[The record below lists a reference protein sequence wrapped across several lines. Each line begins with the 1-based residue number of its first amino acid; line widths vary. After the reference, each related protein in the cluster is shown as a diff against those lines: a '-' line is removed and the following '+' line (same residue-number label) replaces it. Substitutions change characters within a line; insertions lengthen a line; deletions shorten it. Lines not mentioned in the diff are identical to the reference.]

1 VLTAGIDLAAQP
13 EKTAACVM
21 EWTASRATVLELLP
35 TADDTQLLDLVG
47 TLRDADKVGIDAPFG
62 WPDAFVRSVSTHRR
76 QGRWSGHRAAD
87 QNEYRR
93 ALRFRATDEFVRTLG
108 YPAPLS
114 VSSDK
119 IAVPTMRCAH
129 LLDRIAVAGRP
140 VDRAGSGL
148 VVEVY
153 PAVALRRWGL
163 PARNYK
169 RARNV
174 STLKGLVGTL
184 IRKAPWI
191 DLREHRAT
199 CERSDD
205 AFDAVVSA
213 LVARAAAKGLTEPMP
228 EASRD
233 LAAREGWIHVPRE
246 DSLPALVGGRRG
258 SPRPS
263 A

>member
-1 VLTAGIDLAAQP
+1 LTGAVRTAGIDLAAQP
-13 EKTAACVM
+13 EKTAACVL
-21 EWTASRATVLELLP
+21 EWSEGRATVIELLP
-35 TADDTQLLDLVG
+35 TADDAQLLELVA
-47 TLRDADKVGIDAPFG
+47 TLRDGDKVGIDAPFG
-62 WPDAFVRSVSTHRR
+62 WPDAFVRSVSAHRR
-76 QGRWSGHRAAD
+76 QRRWSGHRAAD

-93 ALRFRATDEFVRTLG
+93 SLRFRATDEFVRGLG

-129 LLDRIAVAGRP
+129 LLDRIAIAGRP
-140 VDRAGSGL
+140 VDRTGAG
-148 VVEVY
+148 VAVEVY

-174 STLKGLVGTL
+174 STLKRLADAL
-184 IRKAPWI
+184 IGKAPWI
-191 DLREHRAT
+191 ELGGHRAM

-213 LVARAAAKGLTEPMP
+213 LVAQAAARGLTEPIP
-228 EASRD
+228 ETTRD
-233 LAAREGWIHVPRE
+233 LAAREGWIHVPLE
-246 DSLPALVGGRRG
+246 GSLPALAGGR
-258 SPRPS
+258 
-263 A
+263 

>member
-1 VLTAGIDLAAQP
+1 VRTAGIDLAAQP
-13 EKTAACVM
+13 AKTAACLL
-21 EWTASRATVLELLP
+21 EWKAGRATVIDLLPAADDDQLLELVGRL
-35 TADDTQLLDLVG
+35 DDG
-47 TLRDADKVGIDAPFG
+47 DKVGIDAPFG
-62 WPDAFVRSVSTHRR
+62 WPDAFVRSVNAHRKQR
-76 QGRWSGHRAAD
+76 RWSGHRAAD
-87 QNEYRR
+87 QDEYRR
-93 ALRFRATDEFVRTLG
+93 SLRFRATDEFVRGLG
-108 YPAPLS
+108 YPPPLS

-129 LLDRIAVAGRP
+129 LLDLIAMDDRP

-174 STLKGLVGTL
+174 STLKGLVEAL
-184 IRKAPWI
+184 IGKAQWI

-213 LVARAAAKGLTEPMP
+213 LVARAAAQGLTEPIP
-228 EASRD
+228 DASRD

-246 DSLPALVGGRRG
+246 DSLPALAGGR
-258 SPRPS
+258 
-263 A
+263 